1 MKTIKKI
8 YVFFLNFRKKR
19 FIRKELQKKFKKLN
33 GSVGTGNT
41 LFGISEYSKTR
52 NNKKLKILTE
62 AIFKSAKIVESDIF
76 QSKDRDQKYN
86 DEKLFNDLK
95 NVIVKH
101 YSDKETEL
109 VKKLKEKLIE
119 LETDIRRKNIENS
132 KIKNKISKVIKV

>member
-1 MKTIKKI
+1 MKTIKRI

-19 FIRKELQKKFKKLN
+19 FIRKELQKKFKELN
-33 GSVGTGNT
+33 GSGGNT

-95 NVIVKH
+95 NVIAKH

-109 VKKLKEKLIE
+109 VKKLKE
-119 LETDIRRKNIENS
+119 LETDIRRKNIKNS
-132 KIKNKISKVIKV
+132 KLKNKISKVIKE